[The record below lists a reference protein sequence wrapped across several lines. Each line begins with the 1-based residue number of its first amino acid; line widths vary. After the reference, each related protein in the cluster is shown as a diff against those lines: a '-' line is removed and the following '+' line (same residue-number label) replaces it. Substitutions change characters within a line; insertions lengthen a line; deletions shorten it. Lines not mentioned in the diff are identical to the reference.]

1 MSCGSKADSLDNFSD
16 CFASSRFF
24 GKLHSGVPATAA
36 QSAPEPSVS
45 HARSLEGGIERL
57 DYLLNYIQIANGVS
71 VPGSQECDCVAVF
84 NLGVFSEARS
94 RDSPLLIES
103 PCLSVSPVSLEEE
116 KNPRVFVLPFTHTG
130 SVCR

>member
-1 MSCGSKADSLDNFSD
+1 MIALPAPVFLANFTRVYQPPLHDQLPNLLYLETHASL
-16 CFASSRFF
+16 
-24 GKLHSGVPATAA
+24 
-36 QSAPEPSVS
+36 VS
-45 HARSLEGGIERL
+45 HAGNLEGGIERL
-57 DYLLNYIQIANGVS
+57 DYLLNYIQTANGVS

-116 KNPRVFVLPFTHTG
+116 KNPRVFVLPFVHTG